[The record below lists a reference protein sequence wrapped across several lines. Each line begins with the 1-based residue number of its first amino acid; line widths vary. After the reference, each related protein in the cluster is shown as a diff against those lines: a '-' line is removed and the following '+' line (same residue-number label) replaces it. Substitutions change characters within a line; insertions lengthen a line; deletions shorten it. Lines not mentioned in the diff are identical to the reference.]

1 MTEHM
6 TKKEI
11 EKAQKMLDVMSIEQ
25 EILAYQVTQGTYQ
38 GKQGI
43 SRVTKLS
50 LPRKKAL
57 LEELR
62 KEHGPLPMNI
72 PKAVL

>member
-1 MTEHM
+1 MTDHM

-11 EKAQKMLDVMSIEQ
+11 EKAQKMLEVMSVEQ
-25 EILAYQVTQGTYQ
+25 EILAYQVKQGTYQ

-43 SRVTKLS
+43 SRITKLS

-62 KEHGPLPMNI
+62 KEHGRVPMSFPTAI
-72 PKAVL
+72 L